1 VAEGVQPE
9 SDAVA
14 GSCCGLELLLYTGD
28 LVTYTHFGCM
38 YPFISVVL
46 THSISWYR
54 CYAGYGLL
62 NFFCMRHQNQ
72 HRHVELER
80 LPTWKTNRCSG
91 SKREC
96 LLLAF
101 QLYLS
106 FKLPLLVAFNPPLSF
121 FTFEL
126 YIIMG
131 GNLSK
136 VLGEY
141 LLLGVVGLPFISYR
155 LTGRLFG
162 NKEMRLLMLGLDA
175 AGKTSESISSLLAF
189 RAEHLA

>member
-1 VAEGVQPE
+1 
-9 SDAVA
+9 
-14 GSCCGLELLLYTGD
+14 
-28 LVTYTHFGCM
+28 
-38 YPFISVVL
+38 
-46 THSISWYR
+46 
-54 CYAGYGLL
+54 
-62 NFFCMRHQNQ
+62 
-72 HRHVELER
+72 
-80 LPTWKTNRCSG
+80 
-91 SKREC
+91 
-96 LLLAF
+96 
-101 QLYLS
+101 
-106 FKLPLLVAFNPPLSF
+106 VAFNPPLSF

-189 RAEHLA
+189 CAEHLA